1 MHSTKSEILALL
13 KRSDGATVDD
23 LASSIGLAPMT
34 VRQHLTALQRDAF
47 VCADEVRRSTGR
59 PHYRYRLTERGH
71 RRVSDGYDRLLA
83 LLLEQAGSLE
93 PADVAERSGRERRAV
108 LFRRAAAALAAA
120 HRRELC
126 SVASSAERLDRVTAV
141 LRAHGGFAEWH
152 DLDGGGIEVRD
163 FGCVFRAI
171 AGDDGPCEWHETF
184 LEGILGGPVRPLAGP
199 GEGAACCRYAVVV
212 APAQAA
218 QQTRQVR

>member
-34 VRQHLTALQRDAF
+34 VRQHLTALERDAF
-47 VCADEVRRSTGR
+47 VCAEEVRRSAGR

-71 RRVSDGYDRLLA
+71 RHVSDGYDRLLA
-83 LLLEQAGSLE
+83 LLLEQAGYVE
-93 PADVAERSGRERRAV
+93 AADVAESSHRERRAA
-108 LFRRAAAALAAA
+108 LFRRAAAALADA

-126 SVASSAERLDRVTAV
+126 MMTSPVERLDRVTAI

-152 DLDGGGIEVRD
+152 DLDGGAVEVRD
-163 FGCVFRAI
+163 FGCVFRAMV
-171 AGDDGPCEWHETF
+171 DDGGPCEWHETF
-184 LEGILGGPVRPLAGP
+184 LAVILGGPVRPLAGP
-199 GEGAACCRYAVVV
+199 GEGAACCRYAVVEEPSPIV
-212 APAQAA
+212 
-218 QQTRQVR
+218 QQTRQF